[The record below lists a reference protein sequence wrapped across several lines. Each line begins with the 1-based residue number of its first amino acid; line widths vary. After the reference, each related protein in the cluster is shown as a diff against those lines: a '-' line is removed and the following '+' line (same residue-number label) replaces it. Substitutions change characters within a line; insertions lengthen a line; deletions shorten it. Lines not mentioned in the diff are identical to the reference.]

1 MEIKDDRIDSGKAF
15 DWGRISK
22 EYARYRD
29 IYPDEFYQKIA
40 DRGLC
45 IGGQKVLDPG
55 TGTGVLLFLPAGRNA

>member
-1 MEIKDDRIDSGKAF
+1 MEITDDRIDAGKAF

-45 IGGQKVLDPG
+45 IGGQL
-55 TGTGVLLFLPAGRNA
+55 